1 MMNRD
6 IAEPPVPDRED
17 FGIQYLTAMPS
28 PLSGQTGF
36 TFSEYNIFRSDAES
50 LMMILDEVF
59 GDDGLMVRVLNG
71 QQFGQ
76 MGAGTG
82 NLDSLNYV
90 NVGSQIY
97 FEWGDGTP
105 PTYSRKE
112 DVGTQGLKDQ
122 IEELRVMAGRS
133 PPKRKISRLTW
144 TIEAYGQGTDMV
156 RIGFKIGSGPS
167 PDNLEWVSDLTSR
180 PFVLNRDVE
189 SGTDERKVL
198 VNSTEYDGMVEN
210 PYVLALN
217 RISAFNAI
225 REWDRDEDYF
235 IDNEYSM
242 SFLIEYQKK
251 MGGKMIPT
259 TARWELEEGRGTL
272 TDYQHLES
280 ALRSEQ

>member
-1 MMNRD
+1 
-6 IAEPPVPDRED
+6 
-17 FGIQYLTAMPS
+17 
-28 PLSGQTGF
+28 
-36 TFSEYNIFRSDAES
+36 
-50 LMMILDEVF
+50 
-59 GDDGLMVRVLNG
+59 
-71 QQFGQ
+71 
-76 MGAGTG
+76 
-82 NLDSLNYV
+82 
-90 NVGSQIY
+90 
-97 FEWGDGTP
+97 
-105 PTYSRKE
+105 
-112 DVGTQGLKDQ
+112 
-122 IEELRVMAGRS
+122 
-133 PPKRKISRLTW
+133 
-144 TIEAYGQGTDMV
+144 
-156 RIGFKIGSGPS
+156 
-167 PDNLEWVSDLTSR
+167 VSDLTSR

-280 ALRSEQ
+280 ALRSVISDLDTPGTVVNYLSVKGKTARKTWTRIDTESIDFTPV